1 MRILLYMFIL
11 SGGLAAQDA
20 SKTTP
25 PAAASKTQRAP
36 AALTIPKDAV
46 QSEPGVYRW
55 TDKNGKVWAYRQ
67 TPFGVKR
74 WPADSVEAERKT
86 AEKRISAEERTTAVE
101 EGDSI
106 RFEQFTPFGKHTW
119 VRKKSEMNEAEQKI
133 WDRQQKNSTAS
144 RVAEKE

>member
-1 MRILLYMFIL
+1 MRILIYMFIL

-20 SKTTP
+20 TKTTP
-25 PAAASKTQRAP
+25 PAAASKTQKAP
-36 AALTIPKDAV
+36 AAALTVPKDAV
-46 QSEPGVYRW
+46 QTEPGVYRW
-55 TDKNGKVWAYRQ
+55 TDKSGKVWTYRQ

-74 WPADSVEAERKT
+74 WSADSVDTERKT
-86 AEKRISAEERTTAVE
+86 DKRISAEERTTAVE
-101 EGDSI
+101 QGDSI

>member
-1 MRILLYMFIL
+1 MRILIYLCIL

-20 SKTTP
+20 TKTAP
-25 PAAASKTQRAP
+25 PAAAGKTQKAP
-36 AALTIPKDAV
+36 AAITIPKDAV
-46 QSEPGVYRW
+46 ETEPGVYRW
-55 TDKNGKVWAYRQ
+55 TDKNGKVWAYRR

-74 WPADSVEAERKT
+74 WAADSADTEPKNDKRIT
-86 AEKRISAEERTTAVE
+86 AEQRTTAVE

-119 VRKKSEMNEAEQKI
+119 VRKKTEMNAAEQKI
-133 WDRQQKNSTAS
+133 WDLQQKNGTVS